1 MKHEDAPPQGRRP
14 NNEDRAVQLSV
25 SCPGES
31 GSSSPPVHVFAVMD
45 GHGGHFAAD
54 YVREHLIAALETRIK
69 QLKLLT
75 STGSK
80 AVCRAN
86 YNRQAP

>member
-1 MKHEDAPPQGRRP
+1 M
-14 NNEDRAVQLSV
+14 